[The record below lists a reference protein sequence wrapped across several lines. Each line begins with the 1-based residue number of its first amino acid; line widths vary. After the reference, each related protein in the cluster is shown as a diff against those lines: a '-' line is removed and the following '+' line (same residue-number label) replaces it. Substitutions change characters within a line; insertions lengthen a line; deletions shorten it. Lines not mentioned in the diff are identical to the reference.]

1 MMLMRNFEYFCRQN
15 ILLSFNIVIGILFR
29 VLCSHKHNAVIVA
42 IKKSPRCALANRRKQ
57 SVYSVLLGVTCL
69 VVQACVHAPSAGNY
83 FDGIGSDGLNGS
95 ESVSEHRQLI
105 TIH

>member
-1 MMLMRNFEYFCRQN
+1 MVAAICCPAVCEKA
-15 ILLSFNIVIGILFR
+15 R
-29 VLCSHKHNAVIVA
+29 VSARVH
-42 IKKSPRCALANRRKQ
+42 
-57 SVYSVLLGVTCL
+57 
-69 VVQACVHAPSAGNY
+69 ACVRERTPSAGNY